1 MKNDFKIPESELV
14 LNGDGSVYHINLK
27 PEHIADNVIV
37 VGDQER
43 VKKISRHF
51 QKTEFK
57 ISHREFITHTG
68 FYNGKRITVLSTGI
82 GPDNI
87 DIVLNELD
95 AAVNIDLTKRKIKEK
110 KKSLNIIRIGTSGA
124 LQKDIPVDS
133 FVVSRYGLGIDGLM
147 NFYEFRHSGEEKEIE
162 KTFIKHTNWNLR
174 LSKPYAVMGSEKL
187 IHKIGKGMVEGI
199 TVTAPG
205 FYGPQGRILRIN
217 PVMKNINEKLTSF
230 SYHKNLALRITN
242 FEMETSALYGLGR
255 ALGHN
260 CCTVCAIIANRIIKQ
275 YSKNSQKSIDL
286 LIETVLERIS

>member
-1 MKNDFKIPESELV
+1 MTNDKIIPESELV
-14 LNGDGSVYHINLK
+14 LNKDGSVYHLKLK
-27 PEHIADNVIV
+27 PEHIAENVIV
-37 VGDQER
+37 VGDMQR

-95 AAVNIDLTKRKIKEK
+95 AAVNIDLKKRKIKEK

-124 LQKDIPVDS
+124 LQENIPVDS
-133 FVVSRYGLGIDGLM
+133 FVVSRYGLGIDGLL
-147 NFYEFRHSGEEKEIE
+147 NFYDFKHNKEEKEIE
-162 KTFIKHTNWNLR
+162 NSFIKHTKWNLR
-174 LSKPYAVMGSEKL
+174 LSKPYAVSGSEEL
-187 IHKIGKGMVEGI
+187 IGKIGSGMLEGI

-205 FYGPQGRILRIN
+205 FYGPQGRILRII
-217 PVMKNINEKLTSF
+217 PVMKNFNEKLTSF
-230 SYHKNLALRITN
+230 ALKKNSPLKITN

-260 CCTVCAIIANRIIKQ
+260 CCTVCAIIANRIIRQ
-275 YSKNSQKSIDL
+275 YSKNPQKSIDL
-286 LIETVLERIS
+286 LIETVLERI